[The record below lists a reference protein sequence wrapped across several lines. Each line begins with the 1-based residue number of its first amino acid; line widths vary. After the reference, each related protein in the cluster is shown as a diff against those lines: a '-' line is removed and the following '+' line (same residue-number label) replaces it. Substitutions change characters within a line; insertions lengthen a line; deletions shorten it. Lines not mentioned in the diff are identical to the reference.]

1 MESTDSSSV
10 KDEVLEA
17 LEKYDPMRM
26 DYNDPN
32 LNTYEGEDPSS
43 KIGGESTYSISK
55 AVVRLRVDNIPPSLD
70 ESGLK
75 NLFSNYGTVLE
86 SRIFRRL
93 WRETRGGLIS
103 FASRTEASEA
113 IDGINEAKPLFLK
126 VFFFKSL
133 KDEERSEDD
142 IASENDFIR
151 REKLFKEFE
160 ENRGIHWDHV
170 PKLSPGPALSLQN
183 IIKKE
188 TERISP
194 WIPGI
199 FRNDDPT
206 LKYSLSSKYQYDRKS
221 DFLKARHLSKEREDY
236 SSEEDTNDEDEIHE
250 IGNFFGPQIPFHKI
264 ADYIKTRNIMSK
276 NPDCPSKCTIPPV
289 VLPNG
294 QSSEVFI
301 RLFSHESEI
310 EMFVIKDPFICKEIR
325 TKLTLELKDYEDD
338 VDVDSSKGSLLGVR
352 LWGDQNWYRAL
363 KAGDRYFLLDFGK
376 YVINSDVDMLAD
388 LPKGFVEEYPMQA
401 IRVNFFDDY
410 TFSSDPNVL
419 KKLVLIFKNKK
430 VRVQPLGIHNKGQ
443 VLIRFEGNKNAKG
456 KDILDVLLE
465 EGFIQKNSTP
475 LQLGI
480 DYKLY
485 DDSRHVDSTLI
496 KGSIV
501 FVVDFMD
508 SINEVIVIEHNSY
521 PDRTQFQD
529 KLLCCQFVRLEAAYI
544 VENRIV
550 ICKSSEDDQYCRA
563 RIISIDSTSKKVRLF
578 LIDFGTFIISEF
590 SSLYA
595 LNKDLLIVP
604 PFSHVLTLK
613 NVDRL
618 HIFHPEVFLKSR
630 RVLPLLRVPLTLQN
644 VMENGKKAILRHP
657 NGKTINELLK
667 KKIISDESKLF
678 GEYEGMGR
686 LNNFNYDDCLISELC
701 CQVNTLQE
709 VTLLNIESPKEIFVA
724 LHSCLPLAF
733 EMIAQIQAYCSI
745 LLEGGSYKPD
755 VNHVCLVKSSKDG
768 VWYRGVALDGVYNIF
783 LPDFGIIEK
792 HSPGELRMIDSRLMK
807 FPFLSN
813 HCVYKGF
820 ENIDLNDVE
829 NDLTFLKERS
839 FTSEVQIRVL
849 EVKDCYYIIDIPCI
863 DAEMSAL
870 RDRYESKR
878 NELKDDELSKIN

>member
-10 KDEVLEA
+10 LDEVLEA
-17 LEKYDPMRM
+17 LENYDPMRM

-43 KIGGESTYSISK
+43 KIGGDSTYSISK

-142 IASENDFIR
+142 IASEKDFIR

-183 IIKKE
+183 IIQKE
-188 TERISP
+188 MERISP

-250 IGNFFGPQIPFHKI
+250 IGNFFGPQIPFHRI

-338 VDVDSSKGSLLGVR
+338 VDVESSKGSLLGVR

-363 KAGDRYFLLDFGK
+363 KAGDRYFLLDF
-376 YVINSDVDMLAD
+376 
-388 LPKGFVEEYPMQA
+388 EYPMQA

-430 VRVQPLGIHNKGQ
+430 VRVQPLGIHNNGQ
-443 VLIRFEGNKNAKG
+443 K
-456 KDILDVLLE
+456 KDLYK
-465 EGFIQKNSTP
+465 KNSTP

-563 RIISIDSTSKKVRLF
+563 RIISIDSTSKKF
-578 LIDFGTFIISEF
+578 
-590 SSLYA
+590 
-595 LNKDLLIVP
+595 
-604 PFSHVLTLK
+604 
-613 NVDRL
+613 NVDRS
-618 HIFHPEVFLKSR
+618 HIFHPEIFLKSR

-644 VMENGKKAILRHP
+644 VMENGEKSYF
-657 NGKTINELLK
+657 KT
-667 KKIISDESKLF
+667 SKWKRPSMK
-678 GEYEGMGR
+678 YEGMGR

-768 VWYRGVALDGVYNIF
+768 VWYRGVALDG
-783 LPDFGIIEK
+783 
-792 HSPGELRMIDSRLMK
+792 LRMIDSRLMK

-863 DAEMSAL
+863 DAEMNTDTPPSYL
-870 RDRYESKR
+870 RRRYQRRYHSHH
-878 NELKDDELSKIN
+878 S